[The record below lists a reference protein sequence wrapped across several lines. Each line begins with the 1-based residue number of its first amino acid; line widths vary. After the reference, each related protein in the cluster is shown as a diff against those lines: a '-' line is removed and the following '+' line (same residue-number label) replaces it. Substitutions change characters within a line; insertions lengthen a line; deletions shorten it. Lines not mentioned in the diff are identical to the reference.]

1 MTHAKPTALALS
13 ISNALAMYATA
24 AQADEGA
31 GETDLPTVVLDTQ
44 TVTIGRQS
52 ALAESPIDQAQIA
65 RTMASDSRDLVRY
78 ETGVSVVETGRMGA
92 SGFAIRG
99 VDENRV
105 AVTVDGLHQAQT
117 LSSQGFKELFEGY
130 GNFNNTRNGVEVEHL
145 KRAIVTKGASSL
157 VVGSGAL
164 DGMVQYQAK
173 APQDFLQDKDYFASH
188 KIGYATANNERM
200 NTTTLAGR
208 FADLE
213 ALIIRTEREGHEFEN
228 YGYDGYDEFLQG
240 REREKADPS

>member
-13 ISNALAMYATA
+13 ISIALAMYATA

-52 ALAESPIDQAQIA
+52 ALAESHIDQAQIA

-78 ETGVSVVETGRMGA
+78 ETGVSVVETGRMGV

-117 LSSQGFKELFEGY
+117 LSSQGFKDLS
-130 GNFNNTRNGVEVEHL
+130 
-145 KRAIVTKGASSL
+145 RAMVILITTETVSRSS
-157 VVGSGAL
+157 
-164 DGMVQYQAK
+164 
-173 APQDFLQDKDYFASH
+173 
-188 KIGYATANNERM
+188 I
-200 NTTTLAGR
+200 
-208 FADLE
+208 
-213 ALIIRTEREGHEFEN
+213 
-228 YGYDGYDEFLQG
+228 
-240 REREKADPS
+240 